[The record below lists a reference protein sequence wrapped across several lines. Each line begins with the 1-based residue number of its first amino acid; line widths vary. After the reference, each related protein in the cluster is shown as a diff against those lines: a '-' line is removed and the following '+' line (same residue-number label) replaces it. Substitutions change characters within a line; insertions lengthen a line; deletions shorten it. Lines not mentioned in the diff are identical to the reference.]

1 MLSTPNT
8 QPTKPKVARILVH
21 SNPLLDKEVRLR
33 QSINPLLNSTDI
45 VYQLIGER
53 LGDLE
58 KERNQFIEARKSL
71 LQEIRQDFASQK
83 PREEILEMSDEELDE
98 YVEANY

>member
-1 MLSTPNT
+1 MLSTTNI
-8 QPTKPKVARILVH
+8 QQNKPKVARILVH
-21 SNPLLDKEVRLR
+21 SNPLLDREVRLR
-33 QSINPLLNSTDI
+33 QSINPLLNPTDI

-53 LGDLE
+53 LGELE
-58 KERNQFIEARKSL
+58 NERRQIIEARKIL

-83 PREEILEMSDEELDE
+83 PREEILKMSDEELDE

>member
-1 MLSTPNT
+1 MLSTANT

-53 LGDLE
+53 LGELE

-83 PREEILEMSDEELDE
+83 PKEEILKMSDEELDE

>member
-1 MLSTPNT
+1 MLSTLNT

>member
-1 MLSTPNT
+1 MLSTANT
-8 QPTKPKVARILVH
+8 QPTKPKIARILVH

-83 PREEILEMSDEELDE
+83 PREEILKMSDEELDE

>member
-1 MLSTPNT
+1 MLSTANT

-83 PREEILEMSDEELDE
+83 PREEILTMSDEELDE